1 MPVPEALVA
10 MYYRALETGDM
21 NALRNLMVPESYL
34 MTLEAFGL
42 KRSFTDPEFKALLQR
57 IETDGAA
64 RFEVECIIARMLRR
78 ERKSPQIAHLRREPL
93 GQDRCAV
100 IYTEDDIPKKLS
112 FSKQGTAGWRL
123 DYYAGRRRDGG
134 AD

>member
-1 MPVPEALVA
+1 MPAPEALVA
-10 MYYRALETGDM
+10 LYYRALETGDM
-21 NALRNLMVPESYL
+21 KVLRHLMVPESYH

-42 KRSFTDPEFKALLQR
+42 KRSFTDPAFKALLQR

-64 RFEVECIIARMLRR
+64 RFEVECIIARMLRH
-78 ERKSPQIAHLRREPL
+78 ERKSPRIENLRREPL

-100 IYTEDDIPKKLS
+100 IYTEDGIPKKLS
-112 FSKQGTAGWRL
+112 FSKQGAAGWRL
-123 DYYAGRRRDGG
+123 DYYAGRRQDGG